1 MKRAILILMSMCLC
15 LSSSGCPASIR
26 AVNSEARTPPPQ
38 NMGAACDP
46 MGVAAVPTKIE
57 GLTKLEPG
65 AECNARYRCDQAG
78 GCSLEV
84 TSRAV
89 EKNAALAFVFD
100 AQGGVSGPSAAG
112 GPEPALQIVSV
123 LLEKAGFY
131 GTGSGPQPELSALT
145 GRHWKRVYAVRSVG
159 QDPPLALTVTV
170 KLPRGSVLGAFGF
183 VRYDGQPMTP

>member
-1 MKRAILILMSMCLC
+1 MMTRAILILSLLL
-15 LSSSGCPASIR
+15 LSACPASIR
-26 AVNSEARTPPPQ
+26 AVNREARTPPPQ

-65 AECNARYRCDQAG
+65 MECAAKYRCDAAG
-78 GCSLEV
+78 GCSIEV
-84 TSRAV
+84 SSAAV
-89 EKNAALAFVFD
+89 ARNTVLAFVFD
-100 AQGGVSGPSAAG
+100 AQGGVSGPSAS
-112 GPEPALQIVSV
+112 GPAPAPQIVSV

-145 GRHWKRVYAVRSVG
+145 GRHWKRVYAVRGVG
-159 QDPPLALTVTV
+159 QDPPLALTATV

>member
-1 MKRAILILMSMCLC
+1 MSA
-15 LSSSGCPASIR
+15 CPATYH
-26 AVNSEARTPPPQ
+26 AVNREARTPPPQ
-38 NMGAACDP
+38 NLGAACDP

-65 AECNARYRCDQAG
+65 MECAAKYRCDAAG
-78 GCSLEV
+78 GCSIEV
-84 TSRAV
+84 SSAAV
-89 EKNAALAFVFD
+89 ARNTVLAFVFD
-100 AQGGVSGPSAAG
+100 AQGGVSGPSAS
-112 GPEPALQIVSV
+112 GPAPAPQIVSV
-123 LLEKAGFY
+123 LLENSGFY